1 MVVSFGN
8 EDVMTQY
15 LQLQEGTIAYSD
27 SGTGP
32 LVVCVPGM
40 GDLRSTY
47 RFSTPL
53 LVAAGYRVI
62 SLDVRGMGET
72 SASWDDYSVGAIAS
86 DIIDLIASLGAGPA
100 HVVGNSMAA
109 GAGIVAAVSRPELVR
124 SLTLT
129 GPFVRDMMPPWAMK
143 AIFGSLLGGPWRAA
157 IWNWYMRKAFPTRV
171 PPDQADEALRRNR
184 NLAEAGRFD
193 AFRRMAIASKRA
205 SAERLADVKAPVLV
219 VMGTRDPDFPNPAK
233 EAQSVAN
240 ALRGNLMMIDGAGH
254 YPQADSPDVFA
265 AGLLAFFG
273 TVDGGKRPDGGERY
287 APVHAA

>member
-1 MVVSFGN
+1 MA
-8 EDVMTQY
+8 Q
-15 LQLQEGTIAYSD
+15 QLQFSGGTIAYDD

-62 SLDVRGMGET
+62 CLDVRGMGKT
-72 SASWDDYSVGAIAS
+72 SVTWDDYSVGGIGS
-86 DIIDLIASLGAGPA
+86 DIIDLIQALAAGPA

-109 GAGIVAAVSRPELVR
+109 GAAIVTAASRPELVR

-129 GPFVRDMMPPWAMK
+129 GPFVRDMMPTWAMA
-143 AIFGSLLGGPWRAA
+143 AILGSLLGGPWRAA
-157 IWNWYMRKAFPTRV
+157 IWNWYMRQAFPTRV
-171 PPDQADEALRRNR
+171 PPDQADETLRRNR
-184 NLAEAGRFD
+184 NLAEPGRFD
-193 AFRRMAIASKRA
+193 AFRRMAIGSKRA

-233 EAQSVAN
+233 EAQSVADT
-240 ALRGNLMMIDGAGH
+240 LRGKLMMIDGAGH

-265 AGLLAFFG
+265 AGLIAFFG
-273 TVDGGKRPDGGERY
+273 TVDGGERST
-287 APVHAA
+287 AVHAS